1 MSTPQARAEK
11 FALFVTEVLNEARKA
26 GMTNAD
32 IEAATGIG
40 KSTFYRW
47 REGNFENLP
56 RADQVWDFCIGL
68 GIPPDAA
75 GRLLGLTGR
84 ADPTSQESMLE
95 APLVRIQRALN
106 NPAVNS
112 AHKSAIRDLMRAAA
126 DIAALA
132 ERNMEAV

>member
-1 MSTPQARAEK
+1 MPTPQARAEK
-11 FALFVTEVLNEARKA
+11 FALFVTEVLKEARKE

-32 IEAATGIG
+32 IERATGIG

-47 REGNFENLP
+47 RDGDYKNLP
-56 RADQVWDFCIGL
+56 RADQVWDFCVGL

-75 GRLLGLTGR
+75 GRLLGLT
-84 ADPTSQESMLE
+84 DTEHTPPTPQLE
-95 APLVRIQRALN
+95 APLVRIQRALS
-106 NPAVNS
+106 NPNVHS

>member
-1 MSTPQARAEK
+1 MPTPQARAEK
-11 FALFVTEVLNEARKA
+11 FALFVKEVLKEARKA

-47 REGNFENLP
+47 RDGDYKNLP

-75 GRLLGLTGR
+75 GRLLGLTQR
-84 ADPTSQESMLE
+84 ENQPQESTLE
-95 APLVRIQRALN
+95 APLLRIQRALSN
-106 NPAVNS
+106 PNVNPAQ
-112 AHKSAIRDLMRAAA
+112 KSAIRDLMRAAA

-132 ERNMEAV
+132 ERNMEAA

>member
-47 REGNFENLP
+47 RDGYYKNLP
-56 RADQVWDFCIGL
+56 RADQVWDFCVGL

-75 GRLLGLTGR
+75 GRLLGLTDR
-84 ADPTSQESMLE
+84 VDAPTQESMLE
-95 APLVRIQRALN
+95 APLVRIQQALS
-106 NPAVNS
+106 NPAVS
-112 AHKSAIRDLMRAAA
+112 TAHKNAIRDLMRAAA

-132 ERNMEAV
+132 ERLESV